1 MLLKNKTAVI
11 TGCSRGIGKQ
21 IVKTFSE
28 HGANIYACIR
38 NNNSDF
44 KKFLDETEKKNKNTI
59 IPVEL
64 DLDSTSSIEAAG
76 KLIINGDSKIDI
88 LINNAGIIDNSLFQ
102 MTTIKTLKKLFEI
115 NYFSLTHFTQIILKS
130 IIKNKKGSI
139 IYISSTSGLD
149 NVTGRNGYSSTK
161 AAIISQAQTL
171 SREVG
176 RNNIRVNTIAPGL
189 TETEMMRSNT
199 SEKVINEVVSSLS
212 LKRIG
217 STEEIANV
225 ALFLSSELSNYI
237 TGQTIR
243 VDGGI

>member
-64 DLDSTSSIEAAG
+64 DLDSISSIETAG

>member
-237 TGQTIR
+237 TGQTLR

>member
-189 TETEMMRSNT
+189 TETEMMRIS
-199 SEKVINEVVSSLS
+199 SYKV
-212 LKRIG
+212 
-217 STEEIANV
+217 
-225 ALFLSSELSNYI
+225 
-237 TGQTIR
+237 
-243 VDGGI
+243 